1 MSRVAVL
8 AQSLLAARAEGL
20 RYLAASA
27 LALAVDFGSYS
38 GLIRLAGIDYMV
50 AAPIGFLLGLA
61 AIYFL
66 SVRWV
71 FAARRLKDAR
81 VEFFLFAGIGLAGLL
96 LNQLVIYVGVAQLGL
111 MPEVVKI
118 VSAGIV
124 FGFNF
129 ATRKLLLFTRY
140 EPSKRIGLG

>member
-61 AIYFL
+61 VGV
-66 SVRWV
+66 VRW
-71 FAARRLKDAR
+71 FRRA
-81 VEFFLFAGIGLAGLL
+81 
-96 LNQLVIYVGVAQLGL
+96 
-111 MPEVVKI
+111 
-118 VSAGIV
+118 
-124 FGFNF
+124 
-129 ATRKLLLFTRY
+129 
-140 EPSKRIGLG
+140 